1 MDKLDEY
8 RELIYKTLSYYA
20 SLPYRYAEINNK
32 VIVSEDRNDFLLM
45 SEGWKGQKRL
55 HYCLVHVEIRNG
67 KLWIHYDGIED
78 GITDELLEG
87 GVPENCIVLA
97 FHSPEVRK
105 HTGFAIA

>member
-1 MDKLDEY
+1 MDKLDKY
-8 RELIYKTLSYYA
+8 RQLIYKILSYYA
-20 SLPYRYAEINNK
+20 NLPYRYAEINNK
-32 VIVSEDRNDFLLM
+32 VIVSEDKNDFLLM
-45 SEGWKGQKRL
+45 SEGWEGQKRL

-87 GVPENCIVLA
+87 GVPANCIVLA

>member
-8 RELIYKTLSYYA
+8 RDLIYQILSYYA
-20 SLPYRYAEINNK
+20 NLPYRYGDISSY
-32 VIVSEDRNDFLLM
+32 VIVSQDRNHFMLM
-45 SEGWKGQKRL
+45 HEGWQDRKRI
-55 HYCLVHVEIRNG
+55 HGAVVHVEIRNG